1 MFIGHFG
8 IGFGAKKYAPAISLG
23 VLFIAAQF
31 LDLLWPSLLLL
42 DLEHVV
48 ISPGITKVMPY
59 DFIDYPI
66 SHSLIMVVGWGF
78 ILALLAKF
86 MFKNLKYS
94 IIIFLCVISHWFLD
108 LIVHRPDLPIIPGDS
123 TLLGFGLWNYPF
135 LTALIEGVI
144 FIAGV
149 FLYLKATSSKNNHG
163 KYGLIVLIVLFIV
176 IQVGSMLGPPPPS
189 VNAIAWVGQSQW
201 LFVILAFY
209 VDKNR
214 IATNYRLNSTR
225 NTRH

>member
-66 SHSLIMVVGWGF
+66 SHSLIMVIGWGF

-163 KYGLIVLIVLFIV
+163 KYGLIVLIALFIV
-176 IQVGSMLGPPPPS
+176 IQMGSMLGPPPPS

-201 LFVILAFY
+201 LFLILAFY
-209 VDKNR
+209 VGQIAKNYQ
-214 IATNYRLNSTR
+214 TENKK
-225 NTRH
+225 

>member
-42 DLEHVV
+42 DLEHVK

-78 ILALLAKF
+78 ILALFAKF

-176 IQVGSMLGPPPPS
+176 IQLGSMLGPPPPS
-189 VNAIAWVGQSQW
+189 VNAIAWVGQLQW

-214 IATNYRLNSTR
+214 IATNYQTEYNKK
-225 NTRH
+225 

>member
-163 KYGLIVLIVLFIV
+163 KYGLIVLIALFIV

-214 IATNYRLNSTR
+214 IATNYHTEHNKK
-225 NTRH
+225 

>member
-23 VLFIAAQF
+23 VLFIAAEF

-163 KYGLIVLIVLFIV
+163 KYGLIVLVALFIV
-176 IQVGSMLGPPPPS
+176 IQVGSMLGPPPPN
-189 VNAIAWVGQSQW
+189 VNAIAWVGQLQW

-214 IATNYRLNSTR
+214 IATNYQTEHNKK
-225 NTRH
+225 

>member
-1 MFIGHFG
+1 LDILESDLERK
-8 IGFGAKKYAPAISLG
+8 IYAPAISLC

-42 DLEHVV
+42 DIEHVV

-163 KYGLIVLIVLFIV
+163 KYGLIVLIALFIT

-189 VNAIAWVGQSQW
+189 VSAIAWVGQSQW

-214 IATNYRLNSTR
+214 IATNYQTEHNKK
-225 NTRH
+225 